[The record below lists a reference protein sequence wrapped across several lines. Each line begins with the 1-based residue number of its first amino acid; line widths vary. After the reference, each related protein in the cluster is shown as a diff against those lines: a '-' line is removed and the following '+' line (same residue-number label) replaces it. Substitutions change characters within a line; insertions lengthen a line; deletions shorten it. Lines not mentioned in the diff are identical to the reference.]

1 MPQWKQKLFSIP
13 GSFSL
18 KWKKRNATKSWS
30 MKQTVTKEDIL
41 NYFHKCPKQFKLSK
55 MCYPV
60 EPEYFSFIKAFL
72 KFAIKFQNNYLFF
85 SGNKWCCCDICPEN
99 FTVFTQPN
107 LSIVSILV
115 FFPFS
120 WFYKQKIK

>member
-1 MPQWKQKLFSIP
+1 
-13 GSFSL
+13 
-18 KWKKRNATKSWS
+18 

-85 SGNKWCCCDICPEN
+85 SGNK
-99 FTVFTQPN
+99 
-107 LSIVSILV
+107 
-115 FFPFS
+115 
-120 WFYKQKIK
+120 